1 MLDWILILATIGI
14 VVFFLVLRLMRSS
27 AGFAKKPIATEK
39 KKYAGLAFFSDSHC
53 CDAATAHNER
63 RFLTSEAPKIPLAQC
78 SDPALCHCKY
88 RNIDD
93 RRISD
98 DRRDIV
104 GVLSKD
110 MPVGDKRSNRRA
122 GRDRRKDDISFDYKT

>member
-1 MLDWILILATIGI
+1 MLDWILIIATIGS
-14 VVFFLVLRLMRSS
+14 VVFFLVLRLRHSS
-27 AGFAKKPIATEK
+27 LRFGKKPITTAK
-39 KKYAGLAFFSDSHC
+39 KKYAGLAFVADSHC
-53 CDAATAHNER
+53 CDAATAHHER

-104 GVLSKD
+104 GVLSKE

-122 GRDRRKDDISFDYKT
+122 GRDRRKKATSFDYKT

>member
-1 MLDWILILATIGI
+1 MLDWILILATTGI
-14 VVFFLVLRLMRSS
+14 VVFFLVLRLRRSS
-27 AGFAKKPIATEK
+27 VRFGKKPIAIAK
-39 KKYAGLAFFSDSHC
+39 KKYTGLAFVPDAHC
-53 CDAATAHNER
+53 CDAANAHNER

-93 RRISD
+93 RRTRD

-110 MPVGDKRSNRRA
+110 MPVGDQRSNRRA
-122 GRDRRKDDISFDYKT
+122 GRDRRRDDISFD